1 MSHSYRTIYNWPVER
16 QRKFYNWCYWDN
28 AFSDEELK
36 NIITLMDSQEL
47 ERATTVGAKLH
58 SNANNKIVSIYS
70 LSRP

>member
-36 NIITLMDSQEL
+36 
-47 ERATTVGAKLH
+47 K
-58 SNANNKIVSIYS
+58 
-70 LSRP
+70 